1 MRIARG
7 RGREGGGVET
17 VRARATAGAGVVVT
31 RVKYECCTIFG
42 NRSTAAH
49 GKTGKDNQAGGFLIV
64 LIGVVISV
72 ATKQLA

>member
-31 RVKYECCTIFG
+31 RVKYECCIWQSVQSVDGDTLQ
-42 NRSTAAH
+42 
-49 GKTGKDNQAGGFLIV
+49 TGKDQAGGFLMSI
-64 LIGVVISV
+64 
-72 ATKQLA
+72 LANNN